1 MATGRLRCSSGPQE
15 IYGRSLIADT
25 IACMD
30 ERRRSERLNL
40 DLFFNKFLNGH
51 PYLCRTLDVSPSGIL
66 ATTFTEPTSQP
77 DRFPVEL
84 RMPESNES
92 IWLWAK
98 SVRRSGHQQAMAFEK
113 LGRKDRAKLHA
124 QFLIGARKRTPAQS
138 PTST

>member
-1 MATGRLRCSSGPQE
+1 
-15 IYGRSLIADT
+15 
-25 IACMD
+25 MD

-66 ATTFTEPTSQP
+66 ATTFTEPTRQP
-77 DRFPVEL
+77 ERFPVEL

-98 SVRRSGHQQAMAFEK
+98 SVRRSGHQQAMTFEK

-138 PTST
+138 PTSR